1 MIRQYRFASC
11 AIVIVWMAALGP
23 AVSKQARKASARS
36 ASQAQE
42 SAFSRR
48 PFSADITIVGKQ
60 GTYRG
65 KIYAEPGA
73 LRTDVKLS
81 NGTDAS
87 VIERYDK
94 GVEWIL
100 TPGRHYF
107 VAPINETDDLLSALR
122 NRAARVKRQDLGPAK
137 VGAYPCEEYRVE
149 VAVKRRKLSGWIWVA
164 RARAMDGFIV
174 KAKDQTSGESVELSN
189 IRLERPN
196 SSLFNL
202 PAGYSRLT
210 TPSAKPK
217 ATH

>member
-1 MIRQYRFASC
+1 MIHQHRLAGFAL
-11 AIVIVWMAALGP
+11 VIVGMAALGP
-23 AVSKQARKASARS
+23 RASKQVRKASSHS
-36 ASQAQE
+36 ATQAQE
-42 SAFSRR
+42 SAFSRK

-60 GTYRG
+60 GTYHG

-73 LRTDVKLS
+73 LRTDVRLS

-107 VAPINETDDLLSALR
+107 VAPIKKSDDLLSALR
-122 NRAARVKRQDLGPAK
+122 DRAARVTRQDLGPAR

-149 VAVKRRKLSGWIWVA
+149 VTVKRRKLSGWIWVA
-164 RARAMDGFIV
+164 RARSMDGFIV

-189 IRLERPN
+189 IRLEHPN
-196 SSLFNL
+196 PALFNL

-210 TPSAKPK
+210 KPSARPK
-217 ATH
+217 SAH